1 MTNLEAIDNINEI
14 AIVGMAGRFPQAKN
28 LDEYWQNLQN
38 GVESISFFSDAELQN
53 IDKNLLNNPNYVK
66 ATAVLEDIESFDA
79 SFFGYSPREAEI
91 MDPQSRI
98 FLESAWE
105 ALENAGYNTD
115 TYQGRIGIYAGASV
129 NTYLLFNLF
138 ANPDLLAT
146 VGLDQIKF
154 GNHQDLLTTRAA
166 YKLNLQGSGI
176 TIQTACS
183 TSLVAVHLAC
193 QSLLFGECD
202 MVLAGGVSVSVPQKA
217 GYLYQEG
224 GILSPDG
231 HCRAFDAKARGTVG
245 GSGVGIVVLKRLK
258 DALED
263 GDRIH
268 ATIIGSAIN
277 NDGSLKIGYTA
288 PSVEGQAKAIAEAQ
302 AIAGIDPETISY
314 IEAHG
319 TGTALGDPVEIAALT
334 QAFSLRTNK
343 TGFCAIGSVKTNIGH
358 LGAAAGVAGLIKTVL
373 ALKHKLIPPS
383 LHFEQPNPE
392 IDFANSPF
400 YVNSSLSEWKADR
413 SRLAGVSS
421 FGIGGTNA
429 HVILKEAPTV
439 EVSEVSRPWQLLV
452 LSAKTESALDAAT
465 ANLTLYL
472 KQKPDRALADV
483 AYTLQIGRRTFNH
496 RRIAICQNLSGAVKT
511 LETLE
516 PQQVLTHCQ
525 EPCNPAIAFM
535 FPGQGSQYINMGREL
550 YQTEPI
556 FREQVDRC
564 SQLLKPHLNFDL
576 RSLLYPS
583 EAEAATAAE
592 QLKQTYLAQP
602 ALFVIEYALA
612 QLWMAWGVRPVAAI
626 GHSIGEYVAACL
638 AGVFSLE
645 AALELVA
652 IRGRLMQQLPAG
664 AMVSILLPE
673 AEVRSLLNEELSLAA
688 SNAPSSCVVSGS
700 FSAVNALENRLAERG
715 LDYRRLHT
723 SHAFHSQ
730 MTDPILELFAG
741 EIKKVKLTPP
751 QIPFISN
758 VTGTWIADAEATD
771 PNYWVKHLRQTV
783 RFSDG
788 IAELLQE
795 SERILLEVGPG
806 RVLSTFAKRHQVR
819 DRPADGPEGDRTIV
833 TSMRHPNEQQSDIAF
848 LLKALG
854 RLWLA
859 GVEIDWPSFYTR
871 EQRFRIP
878 LPTYPFERQRYWIEP
893 HLKGG
898 NVSDIQSKLEK
909 KPDVADWF
917 YLPSWKRSPLPEKGL
932 SMASEAEQESCW
944 LVFIDVWA
952 IAAGVVKRLQL
963 QGKNVITVTAG
974 KEFAILGDR
983 AYAINPQQRDDYDI
997 LVAEIQAQHQMPNAI
1012 AHSWHIAHFW
1022 SIAAYEQTRTEANQ
1036 NIGFYSLLFLAQ
1048 ALEKHEISNPVDLL
1062 VVTSNI
1068 HDVTGDEELFPEQ
1081 VTVLG
1086 PCKVIPQEYPNIT
1099 CRTVDIV
1106 IPPTPKTAPE
1116 EKLIDQ
1122 IFAESLA
1129 KSPDLCIAYRG
1140 KHRWLQT
1147 FEAVRLEGANVGKT
1161 RLREGGVYLIL
1172 GGLGGIGGALAE
1184 YLAEAVRAKLI
1195 LIGRSTIPDREEWE
1209 QWLIAHSDE
1218 DKISCKIRKVQAL
1231 EELGAEVLVSSA
1243 DIANEGEMRA
1253 QVAQAIEH
1261 FGNIHG
1267 VIHAAGIAGG
1277 GLIQRQT
1284 PEMVANSFAS
1294 KIKGTQVLEAIFK
1307 ESQLDFFVLC
1317 SSCRSLLGGPG
1328 RVDYCAANAFLDAV
1342 AHKNN
1347 SRNGTFTVSI
1357 NWGTWREVG
1366 MSVDTLRRLNLQPET
1381 ALKEGMLSTEG
1392 VDAFSRILGNSLPQ
1406 VIVSPE
1412 DFHARIEY
1420 ENAASTVSSFLE
1432 KVENSRRSQPTH
1444 PRPQLSNSY
1453 VAPRNQIEQTLAEI
1467 WQQLLGIEEVGID
1480 DNFFEL
1486 GGDSVL
1492 SIQLIARASKAGIQ
1506 LSSKLI
1512 FERQTIAEL
1521 AAVAGTNISQAE
1533 QGLVTGSL
1541 PLTPIQHWF
1550 FGQNQPDPH
1559 HWNQSVLLEV
1569 MQPLDPSLLEQTFQ
1583 QLAMHH
1589 DALRLRFTR
1598 SESGWQQI
1606 SGADDLVVKLTR
1618 RDLSALSEIDQKLA
1632 VEAAAAELQAS
1643 LNLTAGPLVQ
1653 VGLFDRGMNR
1663 PHLLLIVIHHLAVD
1677 AASWRILLEDF
1688 QTAYHQLAQGKA
1700 VQLPLKTTAFKQW
1713 AQQLKN
1719 WVESEKLQGELDYW
1733 LADRAQVL
1741 PLPVDCAG
1749 GANTVAS
1756 AQTVSAV
1763 LGTAETQALLQEV
1776 PTVYRAQVQDVLLA
1790 AVVKAFARW
1799 TGVPSLL
1806 LDLEGR
1812 GREVIFEGVDLSRT
1826 VGWFT
1831 TISPVVLE
1839 LRESDSPG
1847 ETLKAVKEELRRI
1860 PNEGIGCG
1868 ALRYL
1873 SGDSAI
1879 TSKLAALPQA
1889 EVVFL
1894 YLGQFEDSLP
1904 QSSLFK
1910 LNREFKVGDRSPRGT
1925 RPHLL
1930 QISAFVTGGQ
1940 MRLEWTYSENV
1951 HRRDTVLDLAE
1962 AFLEAARELI
1972 AGCQSKDV
1980 GGYTPSDFP
1989 AARISQKDF
1998 SKLLAQVTQVDR
2010 RNY

>member
-38 GVESISFFSDAELQN
+38 GIESISFFSDAELQN

-202 MVLAGGVSVSVPQKA
+202 MVLAGGVSVSVPKKA

-231 HCRAFDAKARGTVG
+231 HCRAFDAQARGTVG

-268 ATIIGSAIN
+268 ATIMGSAIN
-277 NDGSLKIGYTA
+277 NDGSLKVGYTA

-343 TGFCAIGSVKTNIGH
+343 KGFCAIGSVKTNIGH

-472 KQKPDRALADV
+472 KQEPDRTLADV

-564 SQLLKPHLNFDL
+564 LELLKPHLNFDL

-583 EAEAATAAE
+583 AAQAQTAAE

-638 AGVFSLE
+638 AGVFSLK

-664 AMVSILLPE
+664 AMISVSLPE
-673 AEVRSLLNEELSLAA
+673 AEVRSLLNAELSLAA

-715 LDYRRLHT
+715 LDYKRLHT

-730 MTDPILELFAG
+730 MTDPILELFA
-741 EIKKVKLTPP
+741 EKVKKVKLTPP

-771 PNYWVKHLRQTV
+771 PNYWVRHLRQTV

-795 SERILLEVGPG
+795 SGRILLEVGPG
-806 RVLSTFAKRHQVR
+806 RVLSTFAKLHKI
-819 DRPADGPEGDRTIV
+819 GDRAIV

-848 LLKALG
+848 LLKAVG
-854 RLWLA
+854 RLWLT
-859 GVEIDWPSFYTR
+859 GVEIDWPSFYTHQ
-871 EQRFRIP
+871 QRSRIP

-898 NVSDIQSKLEK
+898 NVSDIQTKLEK
-909 KPDVADWF
+909 KPDLADWF
-917 YLPSWKRSPLPEKGL
+917 YLPSWKRSPLPEKGR
-932 SMASEAEQESCW
+932 SIAPEAEQESCW
-944 LVFIDVWA
+944 LVFIDAWA
-952 IAAGVVKRLQL
+952 IAAEVVKRLQL

-983 AYAINPQQRDDYDI
+983 AYAINPQQRDDYDT

-1012 AHSWHIAHFW
+1012 AKHPWHIAHFW
-1022 SIAAYEQTRTEANQ
+1022 SIAPSEQTQKNQ
-1036 NIGFYSLLFLAQ
+1036 NLGFYSLLFLAQ

-1106 IPPTPKTAPE
+1106 IPPTSKTAPE
-1116 EKLIDQ
+1116 EKLTDQ
-1122 IFAESLA
+1122 IFAEFIA
-1129 KSPDLCIAYRG
+1129 KSHGLCIAYRG
-1140 KHRWLQT
+1140 KHRWIQT
-1147 FEAVRLEGANVGKT
+1147 FEAVRLEEANIEKT
-1161 RLREGGVYLIL
+1161 RLREGGVYLIS

-1184 YLAEAVRAKLI
+1184 YLAKAVRAKLI
-1195 LIGRSTIPDREEWE
+1195 LIGRSSIPDRAEWK
-1209 QWLIAHSDE
+1209 QWLITHNDD
-1218 DKISCKIRKVQAL
+1218 DKISHKIRKLQAL
-1231 EELGAEVLVSSA
+1231 EELGAEVLVCSG
-1243 DIANEGEMRA
+1243 DVANEVEMRSA
-1253 QVAQAIEH
+1253 IAQAVEH
-1261 FGNIHG
+1261 FGEING

-1366 MSVDTLRRLNLQPET
+1366 MSVDTLRRLNLETET
-1381 ALKEGMLSTEG
+1381 ALKEGMSSEEG
-1392 VDAFSRILGNSLPQ
+1392 VDAFTRILGNSLPQ

-1412 DFHARIEY
+1412 DLHARIEY

-1444 PRPQLSNSY
+1444 PRPQLNNNY
-1453 VAPRNQIEQTLAEI
+1453 VAPTNQIEQTLAEI

-1533 QGLVTGSL
+1533 QGLVTGAL

-1550 FGQNQPDPH
+1550 FGQNQPDAH

-1569 MQPLDPSLLEQTFQ
+1569 IQPLDPSLLEQTFQ
-1583 QLAMHH
+1583 QLSIHH
-1589 DALRLRFTR
+1589 DALRLRFTP

-1606 SGADDLVVKLTR
+1606 SCADDLVVELTR
-1618 RDLSALSEIDQKLA
+1618 RDLSALSEIDKKLA
-1632 VEAAAAELQAS
+1632 LEAAAAELQAS
-1643 LNLTAGPLVQ
+1643 LNLTTGPLVR

-1663 PHLLLIVIHHLAVD
+1663 PNLLLIVIHHLAVD

-1688 QTAYHQLAQGKA
+1688 QTVYQQLAQGQRI
-1700 VQLPLKTTAFKQW
+1700 QLPLKTTAFKQW

-1719 WVESEKLQGELDYW
+1719 WVQSEKLQAELDYW
-1733 LADRAQVL
+1733 LADRTQVL
-1741 PLPVDCAG
+1741 PLPVDYAD

-1763 LGTAETQALLQEV
+1763 LSAAETQALLQEV

-1831 TISPVVLE
+1831 TIAPVVLE
-1839 LRESDSPG
+1839 LGESDSPG

-1879 TSKLAALPQA
+1879 ASKLAALPQA

-1904 QSSLFK
+1904 TSSLFK

-1925 RPHLL
+1925 RAHLL

-1951 HRRDTVLDLAE
+1951 HQRDTVLDLAE

-1972 AGCQSKDV
+1972 AGCQSKNV

-1989 AARISQKDF
+1989 AAKISQKDF

>member
-91 MDPQSRI
+91 MEPQSRI

-105 ALENAGYNTD
+105 ALENAGYNSD
-115 TYQGRIGIYAGASV
+115 TYQGRIGIYAGASI
-129 NTYLLFNLF
+129 NTYLLFNLL

-146 VGLDQIKF
+146 VGLEQIKF

-202 MVLAGGVSVSVPQKA
+202 MVLAGGVSVSVPHKA

-231 HCRAFDAKARGTVG
+231 HCRAFDDRARGTVG

-268 ATIIGSAIN
+268 ATILGSAIN

-343 TGFCAIGSVKTNIGH
+343 KGFCAIGSVKTNIGH

-383 LHFEQPNPE
+383 LHFEQPNPK

-472 KQKPDRALADV
+472 KQKSDRTLADV

-564 SQLLKPHLNFDL
+564 SEFLKPHLNFDL

-583 EAEAATAAE
+583 EAEAETAAE

-612 QLWMAWGVRPVAAI
+612 QLWMAWGVRPAAAI

-664 AMVSILLPE
+664 AMISVSLPE
-673 AEVRSLLNEELSLAA
+673 AEVRSLLNAELSLAA

-700 FSAVNALENRLAERG
+700 LSAVNALENRLAERG
-715 LDYRRLHT
+715 LDYKRLHT

-730 MTDPILELFAG
+730 MTDSILELFA
-741 EIKKVKLTPP
+741 EEVKKVKLTPP

-758 VTGTWIADAEATD
+758 VTGTWMADADATD

-819 DRPADGPEGDRTIV
+819 DRDRAIV

-854 RLWLA
+854 RMWLA
-859 GVEIDWPSFYTR
+859 GVEIDWPSFYTH

-898 NVSDIQSKLEK
+898 NVSDIQTKLEK

-932 SMASEAEQESCW
+932 SIAPEAEQESCW
-944 LVFIDVWA
+944 LVFIDAWA
-952 IAAGVVKRLQL
+952 IAAEVVKRLQL

-974 KEFAILGDR
+974 KEFAIVGDR
-983 AYAINPQQRDDYDI
+983 AYAINPQQREDYDT
-997 LVAEIQAQHQMPNAI
+997 LVAEIQAQHQIPNAI
-1012 AHSWHIAHFW
+1012 AKHSWHIAHFW
-1022 SIAAYEQTRTEANQ
+1022 SLAASEQTRTEANQ

-1048 ALEKHEISNPVDLL
+1048 ALEKHEISNPVDLF

-1122 IFAESLA
+1122 IFAEFIA
-1129 KSPDLCIAYRG
+1129 KTPDLCIAYRG

-1147 FEAVRLEGANVGKT
+1147 FEAVRLEEATVGKT

-1184 YLAEAVRAKLI
+1184 YLAEGVRAKLI

-1209 QWLIAHSDE
+1209 QWLITHSDE

-1231 EELGAEVLVSSA
+1231 EELGAEVFVGSA

-1253 QVAQAIEH
+1253 AIAQAVEH

-1294 KIKGTQVLEAIFK
+1294 KIKGTQVLEAVFK

-1533 QGLVTGSL
+1533 QGLVTGAL

-1550 FGQNQPDPH
+1550 FAQNQPDPH

-1643 LNLTAGPLVQ
+1643 LNLTTGPLVQ

-1700 VQLPLKTTAFKQW
+1700 IQLPLKTTAFKQW
-1713 AQQLKN
+1713 AEQLKN
-1719 WVESEKLQGELDYW
+1719 WVQSEKLQGELDYW
-1733 LADRAQVL
+1733 LADRSQVL
-1741 PLPVDCAG
+1741 PLPVDCVG

-1763 LGTAETQALLQEV
+1763 LSAAETQALLQEV

-1873 SGDSAI
+1873 SCDSAI
-1879 TSKLAALPQA
+1879 ASKLAALPQA

-1904 QSSLFK
+1904 TSSLFK

-1925 RPHLL
+1925 RPHLI

-1951 HRRDTVLDLAE
+1951 HQRDTVLNLAE

-1980 GGYTPSDFP
+1980 SGYTPSDFP
-1989 AARISQKDF
+1989 AAKISQKDF
-1998 SKLLAQVTQVDR
+1998 SKLLAQVSKFDR
-2010 RNY
+2010 RNS

>member
-14 AIVGMAGRFPQAKN
+14 AIIGMAGRFPQAKN

-38 GVESISFFSDAELQN
+38 GVESVSFFSEAELQN
-53 IDKNLLNNPNYVK
+53 VDKNLLNNPKYVK

-105 ALENAGYNTD
+105 ALENAGYNSD
-115 TYQGRIGIYAGASV
+115 TYQGQIGIYAGASI
-129 NTYLLFNLF
+129 NTYLLFNLL

-146 VGLDQIKF
+146 VGLEQIKF

-231 HCRAFDAKARGTVG
+231 HCRAFDARARGTVG

-263 GDRIH
+263 GDRIQ
-268 ATIIGSAIN
+268 ATILGSAIN

-288 PSVEGQAKAIAEAQ
+288 PSVEGQAKAITEAQ

-343 TGFCAIGSVKTNIGH
+343 KGFCAIGSVKTNIGH

-400 YVNSSLSEWKADR
+400 YVNSSLSEWKANR

-452 LSAKTESALDAAT
+452 LSAKTESALNAAT
-465 ANLTLYL
+465 ANLTFHL
-472 KQKPDRALADV
+472 KQEPNGNLADV
-483 AYTLQIGRRTFNH
+483 AYTLQVGRRTFNH

-516 PQQVLTHCQ
+516 PPQVLTHCQ
-525 EPCNPAIAFM
+525 EPCNRAIAFM
-535 FPGQGSQYINMGREL
+535 FPGQGSQYINMGQEL

-564 SQLLKPHLNFDL
+564 SELLKPHLNFDL
-576 RSLLYPS
+576 RSVLYPS
-583 EAEAATAAE
+583 EAEAETAAE

-602 ALFVIEYALA
+602 TLFVIEYALA

-664 AMVSILLPE
+664 AMISVLLPE
-673 AEVRSLLNEELSLAA
+673 AEVRSLLNDELSLAA

-700 FSAVNALENRLAERG
+700 FSAVNALENRLVERG
-715 LDYRRLHT
+715 LGYRRLHT

-730 MTDPILELFAG
+730 MTDPILELFA
-741 EIKKVKLTPP
+741 EEVKKVKLRPP

-758 VTGTWIADAEATD
+758 VTGTWIADADATD

-819 DRPADGPEGDRTIV
+819 DHPSHNPESDRTIV
-833 TSMRHPNEQQSDIAF
+833 ASMRHPNEQQSDIAF

-859 GVEIDWPSFYTR
+859 GVEIDWSSFYTH
-871 EQRFRIP
+871 EQRSRIP

-893 HLKGG
+893 PLKGG
-898 NVSDIQSKLEK
+898 NVSDIQTKLEK
-909 KPDVADWF
+909 KPDLADWF

-932 SMASEAEQESCW
+932 SIASEAEQESCW
-944 LVFIDVWA
+944 LVFIDACA
-952 IAAGVVKRLQL
+952 IGAEVVKRLQL
-963 QGKNVITVTAG
+963 QGKNVITITAG
-974 KEFAILGDR
+974 KEFAILGYR
-983 AYAINPQQRDDYDI
+983 AYAINPQQRDNYDT

-1012 AHSWHIAHFW
+1012 AKHSWHIAHFW
-1022 SIAAYEQTRTEANQ
+1022 SIAAYEQTQKNQ
-1036 NIGFYSLLFLAQ
+1036 NLGFYSLLFLAQ
-1048 ALEKHEISNPVDLL
+1048 ALEKHEISYPVDLL
-1062 VVTSNI
+1062 VVTNNI
-1068 HDVTGDEELFPEQ
+1068 HDVTGNEELFPEQ
-1081 VTVLG
+1081 ATVLG
-1086 PCKVIPQEYPNIT
+1086 SCKVIPQEYPHIT

-1106 IPPTPKTAPE
+1106 IFPTPKTAPE

-1122 IFAESLA
+1122 LFAEFIA

-1140 KHRWLQT
+1140 KHRWIQT
-1147 FEAVRLEGANVGKT
+1147 FEAVRLEEATVGKT
-1161 RLREGGVYLIL
+1161 RLRKGGVYLIL

-1184 YLAEAVRAKLI
+1184 YLADAVQAKLI
-1195 LIGRSTIPDREEWE
+1195 LIGRSNIPAREEWE
-1209 QWLIAHSDE
+1209 QWLITHNNE
-1218 DKISCKIRKVQAL
+1218 DKISCKIRKIKAL
-1231 EELGAEVLVSSA
+1231 EKLGAEVLVGSA
-1243 DIANEGEMRA
+1243 DVANEGEMRA
-1253 QVAQAIEH
+1253 AIAQAVEH

-1284 PEMVANSFAS
+1284 SERVTNSFAS

-1381 ALKEGMLSTEG
+1381 ALKEGMSSEEG

-1432 KVENSRRSQPTH
+1432 KVENSRRSEPTH

-1453 VAPRNQIEQTLAEI
+1453 VAPRNQTEQTLAQI
-1467 WQQLLGIEEVGID
+1467 WQELLGIEEVGIN

-1492 SIQLIARASKAGIQ
+1492 SIQLIARANKVGIQ

-1512 FERQTIAEL
+1512 FERQTIADL

-1533 QGLVTGSL
+1533 QGLVIGTL

-1550 FGQNQPDPH
+1550 FGQNQPDAH

-1569 MQPLDPSLLEQTFQ
+1569 IQPLEPSLLEQAFQ
-1583 QLAMHH
+1583 QLSLHH
-1589 DALRLRFTR
+1589 DALRLRFTH
-1598 SESGWQQI
+1598 SKSGWQQI
-1606 SGADDLVVKLTR
+1606 SCPDDLVVKLTR
-1618 RDLSALSEIDQKLA
+1618 HNLSALSEIDQKLA
-1632 VEAAAAELQAS
+1632 LEVAAVELQAS
-1643 LNLTAGPLVQ
+1643 LNLTTGPLVQ

-1677 AASWRILLEDF
+1677 ASSWRILLEDF

-1713 AQQLKN
+1713 AEQLKN

-1733 LADRAQVL
+1733 LADRTQIL
-1741 PLPVDCAG
+1741 PLPLDYAD

-1763 LGTAETQALLQEV
+1763 FTAAETQALLQEV

-1790 AVVKAFARW
+1790 AVLKAFAQW
-1799 TGVPSLL
+1799 TGTSSLL

-1812 GREVIFEGVDLSRT
+1812 GRDVIFEGVDLSRT

-1831 TISPVVLE
+1831 TISPVVLD
-1839 LRESDSPG
+1839 LGESDTPG

-1860 PNEGIGCG
+1860 PNEGIGYG

-1879 TSKLAALPQA
+1879 TSKLAALSQA
-1889 EVVFL
+1889 EVIFL

-1904 QSSLFK
+1904 TSSLFK

-1925 RPHLL
+1925 RAHLL

-1940 MRLEWTYSENV
+1940 MRLEWTYSENI
-1951 HRRDTVLDLAE
+1951 HQRDTVLDLAQ

-1972 AGCQSKDV
+1972 AGCQSKDA
-1980 GGYTPSDFP
+1980 GDYTPSDFP

>member
-38 GVESISFFSDAELQN
+38 GVESISFFSEAELQN

-146 VGLDQIKF
+146 VELDQIKF

-231 HCRAFDAKARGTVG
+231 HCRAFDAQARGTVG

-319 TGTALGDPVEIAALT
+319 TGTALGDPVEIAALS

-343 TGFCAIGSVKTNIGH
+343 KGFCAIGSVKTNIGH

-383 LHFEQPNPE
+383 LHFDQPNPE

-400 YVNSSLSEWKADR
+400 YVNSCLSEWKADR

-465 ANLTLYL
+465 ANLTFHL
-472 KQKPDRALADV
+472 KEEPNRNLADV
-483 AYTLQIGRRTFNH
+483 AYTLQVGRRTFNH

-516 PQQVLTHCQ
+516 PQLVLTHCQ

-564 SQLLKPHLNFDL
+564 SELLKPHLNFDL

-583 EAEAATAAE
+583 EAEAETAAE
-592 QLKQTYLAQP
+592 QLKQTYLAQS

-612 QLWMAWGVRPVAAI
+612 QLWMAWGLRPVAAI

-652 IRGRLMQQLPAG
+652 IRGRLMQELPVG
-664 AMVSILLPE
+664 AMISVSLPE

-730 MTDPILELFAG
+730 MTDPILGLFA
-741 EIKKVKLTPP
+741 EKVKKVKLAPP

-758 VTGTWIADAEATD
+758 VTGTWIADEEATD

-783 RFSDG
+783 RFSEG

-819 DRPADGPEGDRTIV
+819 DRPSHSPQSDRTIV

-859 GVEIDWPSFYTR
+859 GVEIDWSSFYTQ
-871 EQRFRIP
+871 EQRSRIP

-893 HLKGG
+893 PLKGG
-898 NVSDIQSKLEK
+898 NVSDIQTKLEK
-909 KPDVADWF
+909 KPDLADWF
-917 YLPSWKRSPLPEKGL
+917 YLPSWKRSPLPEKRL
-932 SMASEAEQESCW
+932 SIASEAEQELCW
-944 LVFIDVWA
+944 LVFIDAWA
-952 IAAGVVKRLQL
+952 IGAEVVKRLQL
-963 QGKNVITVTAG
+963 QGKNVITITAG

-983 AYAINPQQRDDYDI
+983 AYAINPQQRDDYDT
-997 LVAEIQAQHQMPNAI
+997 LVAEIQAQHQMPNAS
-1012 AHSWHIAHFW
+1012 AKHSWHIAHFW
-1022 SIAAYEQTRTEANQ
+1022 SIATYEQTQKTQ
-1036 NIGFYSLLFLAQ
+1036 NLGFYSLLFLAQ
-1048 ALEKHEISNPVDLL
+1048 ALEKHEISNSVDLL

-1116 EKLIDQ
+1116 KKLIDQ
-1122 IFAESLA
+1122 VFAEFIA

-1147 FEAVRLEGANVGKT
+1147 FEAVRLEEATVGKT

-1172 GGLGGIGGALAE
+1172 GGLGGMGGTLAE

-1195 LIGRSTIPDREEWE
+1195 LIGRSNIPDREKWE
-1209 QWLIAHSDE
+1209 QWLITHNDE

-1231 EELGAEVLVSSA
+1231 EELGAEVLVGSA
-1243 DIANEGEMRA
+1243 DVANEGEMRA
-1253 QVAQAIEH
+1253 QVAQAVEH

-1284 PEMVANSFAS
+1284 PEMVENSFAS
-1294 KIKGTQVLEAIFK
+1294 KIKGTQALEAIFK

-1347 SRNGTFTVSI
+1347 SRNDTFTVSI

-1381 ALKEGMLSTEG
+1381 ALKEGMSSKEG

-1432 KVENSRRSQPTH
+1432 KVENSRRSQPMH

-1453 VAPRNQIEQTLAEI
+1453 VAPTNQIEQTLAEI
-1467 WQQLLGIEEVGID
+1467 WQQLLGIEEVGIN

-1533 QGLVTGSL
+1533 QGLVTGAL

-1550 FGQNQPDPH
+1550 FGRNQPDPH

-1569 MQPLDPSLLEQTFQ
+1569 IQPLDPSLLEQTFQ
-1583 QLAMHH
+1583 QLSIHH
-1589 DALRLRFTR
+1589 DALRLRFTP

-1606 SGADDLVVKLTR
+1606 SCADDFVVKLTR

-1632 VEAAAAELQAS
+1632 LEAASAELQAS
-1643 LNLTAGPLVQ
+1643 LNLTTGPLVR

-1700 VQLPLKTTAFKQW
+1700 IQLPLKTTAFKQW
-1713 AQQLKN
+1713 AEQLKS
-1719 WVESEKLQGELDYW
+1719 WVQSEKLQGELDYW
-1733 LADRAQVL
+1733 LADRTQIL
-1741 PLPVDCAG
+1741 PLPVDYAG

-1763 LGTAETQALLQEV
+1763 FSAAETQALLQEV

-1790 AVVKAFARW
+1790 AVVKAFAQW

-1839 LRESDSPG
+1839 LGESDTPG

-1860 PNEGIGCG
+1860 PNEGIGYG

-1904 QSSLFK
+1904 TSSLFK

-1951 HRRDTVLDLAE
+1951 HQGDTVLDLAE
-1962 AFLEAARELI
+1962 AFVKAARELI

>member
-14 AIVGMAGRFPQAKN
+14 AIVGMAGRFPQAQN

-231 HCRAFDAKARGTVG
+231 HCRAFDDRARGTVG

-268 ATIIGSAIN
+268 ATILGSAIN

-343 TGFCAIGSVKTNIGH
+343 KGFCAIGSVKTNIGH

-472 KQKPDRALADV
+472 KQEPDRTLADV
-483 AYTLQIGRRTFNH
+483 AYTLQVGRRTFNH

-564 SQLLKPHLNFDL
+564 SELLKPHLNFDL

-583 EAEAATAAE
+583 EAESETAAE

-664 AMVSILLPE
+664 AMISVLLPE

-730 MTDPILELFAG
+730 MTDPILELFA
-741 EIKKVKLTPP
+741 EKVKKVKLTPP

-819 DRPADGPEGDRTIV
+819 DRDRTIV

-859 GVEIDWPSFYTR
+859 GVEIDWPSFYTH

-917 YLPSWKRSPLPEKGL
+917 YLPSWKRYPLPEKGL
-932 SMASEAEQESCW
+932 SMAPAAEQESCW
-944 LVFIDVWA
+944 LVFIDAWA
-952 IAAGVVKRLQL
+952 IAAGVAKRLQL

-983 AYAINPQQRDDYDI
+983 AYAINPQQREDYDT

-1012 AHSWHIAHFW
+1012 AKHSWHIAHFW
-1022 SIAAYEQTRTEANQ
+1022 SIAAYEPTQKNQ
-1036 NIGFYSLLFLAQ
+1036 NLGFYSLLFLAQ

-1122 IFAESLA
+1122 IFAEFIA

-1231 EELGAEVLVSSA
+1231 EALGAEVLVGSA

-1253 QVAQAIEH
+1253 AIAQAVEH

-1381 ALKEGMLSTEG
+1381 ALKEGMLSAEG

-1453 VAPRNQIEQTLAEI
+1453 VPPRNQIEQTLAEI

-1521 AAVAGTNISQAE
+1521 AAVAGTNISRAE
-1533 QGLVTGSL
+1533 QGLVTGAL

-1643 LNLTAGPLVQ
+1643 LNLTTGPLVQ

-1713 AQQLKN
+1713 AEQLKN
-1719 WVESEKLQGELDYW
+1719 WVQSEKLQGELDYW
-1733 LADRAQVL
+1733 LADRTQVL

-1763 LGTAETQALLQEV
+1763 LSAAETQALLQEV

-1831 TISPVVLE
+1831 TISPVVLQ
-1839 LRESDSPG
+1839 LGESDTPG

-1873 SGDSAI
+1873 SGDSAVA
-1879 TSKLAALPQA
+1879 SKLAALPQA

-1904 QSSLFK
+1904 TSSLFK

-1972 AGCQSKDV
+1972 AGCQSKDAA
-1980 GGYTPSDFP
+1980 GYTPSDFP

-2010 RNY
+2010 RNS

>member
-28 LDEYWQNLQN
+28 LDKFWQNLQN

-231 HCRAFDAKARGTVG
+231 HCRAFDAQARGTVG

-288 PSVEGQAKAIAEAQ
+288 PSVEGQAKVIAEAQ
-302 AIAGIDPETISY
+302 AIAGIDPEAISY

-343 TGFCAIGSVKTNIGH
+343 KGFCAIGSVKTNIGH

-383 LHFEQPNPE
+383 LHFKQPNPE
-392 IDFANSPF
+392 IDFTNSPF

-472 KQKPDRALADV
+472 KQEPDHNLADV

-556 FREQVDRC
+556 FRQQVDQC

-576 RSLLYPS
+576 RSLLYSS
-583 EAEAATAAE
+583 EAEAETAAE

-612 QLWMAWGVRPVAAI
+612 QLWMAWGLRPVAAI

-645 AALELVA
+645 AALQLVA
-652 IRGRLMQQLPAG
+652 VRGRLMQQLPAG
-664 AMVSILLPE
+664 AMISVSLPE
-673 AEVRSLLNEELSLAA
+673 AEVRSLLNAELSLAA

-700 FSAVNALENRLAERG
+700 FSAVNALENRLAEGG

-730 MTDPILELFAG
+730 MTDPILELFA
-741 EIKKVKLTPP
+741 EEVKKVKLTPP

-806 RVLSTFAKRHQVR
+806 RVLSTFAKRYQVR
-819 DRPADGPEGDRTIV
+819 DRDRTIV

-859 GVEIDWPSFYTR
+859 GVEIDWPSFYAR
-871 EQRFRIP
+871 EQRSRIP

-893 HLKGG
+893 PLKGG
-898 NVSDIQSKLEK
+898 NVSDIQTKLEK
-909 KPDVADWF
+909 KPDLADWF
-917 YLPSWKRSPLPEKGL
+917 YLPSWKRSPLPEKGR
-932 SMASEAEQESCW
+932 SIAPEAEQESCW
-944 LVFIDVWA
+944 LVFIDAWV
-952 IAAGVVKRLQL
+952 IGVEVVKCLQL

-983 AYAINPQQRDDYDI
+983 AYAINPQQRDDYDT

-1012 AHSWHIAHFW
+1012 AKHSWHIAHFW
-1022 SIAAYEQTRTEANQ
+1022 SIAAYEQTEKNQ
-1036 NIGFYSLLFLAQ
+1036 NLGFYSLLFLAQ

-1062 VVTSNI
+1062 VVTNNI
-1068 HDVTGDEELFPEQ
+1068 HDVTGDEELCPEQ

-1086 PCKVIPQEYPNIT
+1086 PCKVIPQEYPHIT

-1106 IPPTPKTAPE
+1106 IPPTSKTAPE
-1116 EKLIDQ
+1116 EKLTDQ
-1122 IFAESLA
+1122 IFAEFIA

-1147 FEAVRLEGANVGKT
+1147 FEAVRLEEATVGRT

-1195 LIGRSTIPDREEWE
+1195 LIGRSNIPDREEWE
-1209 QWLIAHSDE
+1209 QWLITHSDE
-1218 DKISCKIRKVQAL
+1218 DEISYKIRQIQAL
-1231 EELGAEVLVSSA
+1231 EELGAEVLVGSA
-1243 DIANEGEMRA
+1243 DVANEGEMRA

-1261 FGNIHG
+1261 FGKIHG

-1381 ALKEGMLSTEG
+1381 ALKEGMSSTEG

-1453 VAPRNQIEQTLAEI
+1453 VAPRNQIEQKLAEI

-1533 QGLVTGSL
+1533 QGLVTGAL

-1550 FGQNQPDPH
+1550 FGQNQPDAH

-1569 MQPLDPSLLEQTFQ
+1569 IQPLDPSLLEQTFQ
-1583 QLAMHH
+1583 QLAIHH
-1589 DALRLRFTR
+1589 DALRLRFTP

-1606 SGADDLVVKLTR
+1606 SCADDLVVKLTR

-1632 VEAAAAELQAS
+1632 LEAAAAELQAS
-1643 LNLTAGPLVQ
+1643 LNLTTGPLVR
-1653 VGLFDRGMNR
+1653 VGLFDRGRNR

-1688 QTAYHQLAQGKA
+1688 QTAYQQLAQGKA
-1700 VQLPLKTTAFKQW
+1700 VQLPPKTTAFKQW
-1713 AQQLKN
+1713 AEQLKN
-1719 WVESEKLQGELDYW
+1719 WVQSEKLQGELDYW
-1733 LADRAQVL
+1733 LADRTQVL

-1763 LGTAETQALLQEV
+1763 LGAAETQALLQEV

-1839 LRESDSPG
+1839 LGESDSPG

-1879 TSKLAALPQA
+1879 ASKLAALPQA

-1904 QSSLFK
+1904 TSSLFK
-1910 LNREFKVGDRSPRGT
+1910 LNREFKVADRSPRGT

-1940 MRLEWTYSENV
+1940 MRLEWTYSENL
-1951 HRRDTVLDLAE
+1951 HQRDTVLNLAE

>member
-1 MTNLEAIDNINEI
+1 MTHLEAIDNINEI

-53 IDKNLLNNPNYVK
+53 IDKNLLKNPNYVK

-231 HCRAFDAKARGTVG
+231 HCRAFDAQARGTVG

-268 ATIIGSAIN
+268 ATILGSAIN

-314 IEAHG
+314 IETHG

-343 TGFCAIGSVKTNIGH
+343 KGFCAIGSVKTNIGH
-358 LGAAAGVAGLIKTVL
+358 LGAAAGAAGLIKTVL

-439 EVSEVSRPWQLLV
+439 ELSEVSRPWQLLV

-472 KQKPDRALADV
+472 KQEPDRTLADV

-516 PQQVLTHCQ
+516 PQQVLTHFQ

-535 FPGQGSQYINMGREL
+535 FPGQGSQYIDMGREL

-564 SQLLKPHLNFDL
+564 SELLKPHLNFDL

-583 EAEAATAAE
+583 EAQAETAAE

-664 AMVSILLPE
+664 AMISVLLPE
-673 AEVRSLLNEELSLAA
+673 AEVRSLLNAELSLAA
-688 SNAPSSCVVSGS
+688 TNAPSSCVVSGS
-700 FSAVNALENRLAERG
+700 LSAVNALENRLAERG
-715 LDYRRLHT
+715 LDYKRLHT

-730 MTDPILELFAG
+730 MTDPILEVFA
-741 EIKKVKLTPP
+741 EKVKKVKLTPP

-788 IAELLQE
+788 IVELLQE

-819 DRPADGPEGDRTIV
+819 DRPSHSPESDRTIV

-859 GVEIDWPSFYTR
+859 GVEIDWSSFYTH
-871 EQRFRIP
+871 EQRSRIP

-893 HLKGG
+893 PLKGG
-898 NVSDIQSKLEK
+898 NVSDIQTKLEK
-909 KPDVADWF
+909 KPDLADWF
-917 YLPSWKRSPLPEKGL
+917 YLPSWKRSPLPENGL
-932 SMASEAEQESCW
+932 SIAPAAEQESCW
-944 LVFIDVWA
+944 LVFIDACA
-952 IAAGVVKRLQL
+952 IGAEVAKRLQL
-963 QGKNVITVTAG
+963 QGKNVITVNAG

-983 AYAINPQQRDDYDI
+983 AYAINPQQRDNYDT
-997 LVAEIQAQHQMPNAI
+997 LVAEIQAQHQMPKAI
-1012 AHSWHIAHFW
+1012 AKHSWHIAHFW
-1022 SIAAYEQTRTEANQ
+1022 SIAPSEKTPNNQ
-1036 NIGFYSLLFLAQ
+1036 NLGFYSLLFLAQ
-1048 ALEKHEISNPVDLL
+1048 ALEKHEITNPVDLL

-1099 CRTVDIV
+1099 SRTVDIV
-1106 IPPTPKTAPE
+1106 IPPTPKTSPE

-1122 IFAESLA
+1122 IFAEFIA
-1129 KSPDLCIAYRG
+1129 KSPDSCIAYRG

-1147 FEAVRLEGANVGKT
+1147 FEPVRLEEGNVGKT

-1209 QWLIAHSDE
+1209 QWLITHSDE

-1231 EELGAEVLVSSA
+1231 EELGAEVLVGSA
-1243 DIANEGEMRA
+1243 DVANEGEMRA
-1253 QVAQAIEH
+1253 QVAKAIEH
-1261 FGNIHG
+1261 FGKIHG

-1381 ALKEGMLSTEG
+1381 ALKEGMSSAEG

-1412 DFHARIEY
+1412 NFHARIEY
-1420 ENAASTVSSFLE
+1420 EKAASTVSSFLE

-1453 VAPRNQIEQTLAEI
+1453 VVPKNQIEQTLAEI

-1521 AAVAGTNISQAE
+1521 AAAASTNISQAE
-1533 QGLVTGSL
+1533 QGLVTGAL

-1569 MQPLDPSLLEQTFQ
+1569 VQPLDPSLLEQAFQ
-1583 QLAMHH
+1583 QLQVHH

-1606 SGADDLVVKLTR
+1606 SCADDSVVKLTR

-1632 VEAAAAELQAS
+1632 LESAAAELQAT
-1643 LNLTAGPLVQ
+1643 LNLTTGPLVQ
-1653 VGLFDRGMNR
+1653 VGLFDRGMNQ

-1700 VQLPLKTTAFKQW
+1700 IQLPPKTTAFKQW
-1713 AQQLKN
+1713 AEQLKN
-1719 WVESEKLQGELDYW
+1719 WVHSEKLQGELDYW
-1733 LADRAQVL
+1733 LAYRTQVL
-1741 PLPVDCAG
+1741 PLPVDYAD

-1763 LGTAETQALLQEV
+1763 LSAAETQALLQEV

-1790 AVVKAFARW
+1790 AVVKAFAEW

-1839 LRESDSPG
+1839 LGESDSPG

-1860 PNEGIGCG
+1860 PNEGIGYG

-1873 SGDSAI
+1873 SEDSAI
-1879 TSKLAALPQA
+1879 ASKLAALPQA

-1904 QSSLFK
+1904 TSSLFK

-1925 RPHLL
+1925 RAHLL

-1951 HRRDTVLDLAE
+1951 HQRDTVLNLAE

-1989 AARISQKDF
+1989 AAKISQKDF